1 MNKNED
7 SEKLHKK
14 HHEKW
19 KLIMFFVF
27 FIAFSVVILIL
38 AYQASQNMALLAEQ
52 YFKNEQEIKTVE
64 PVEIIQEA
72 KEERVESD
80 LDENYYTT
88 FQNDIDTELYYQIDF
103 ETKER
108 NIPEE
113 NLEMFG
119 TFPVISGGIK
129 NQDDINAY
137 IEDLALYVWNYYTN
151 EIEDSE
157 DKPLDWYWQMNS
169 YVTYTSETIM
179 SVVIEETW
187 ASEESWYMNITSI
200 NIDVENGFILE
211 NDQILNIDEEFA
223 KDFITRSNMQNGS
236 VEVLEYMSPY
246 EVYDFLSDSNSNII
260 FYTPLGM
267 EVGFIYVL
275 DDTMGYVTATYQD
288 YEKYLK
294 NF

>member
-7 SEKLHKK
+7 SERVHKK

-19 KLIMFFVF
+19 KIIMFFLF
-27 FIAFSVVILIL
+27 FIAFSIVILIL

-64 PVEIIQEA
+64 PDEIIQEA

-80 LDENYYTT
+80 LDENYYST
-88 FQNDIDTELYYQIDF
+88 FHNDIDTELYYQIDF

-108 NIPEE
+108 NLPEE

-129 NQDDINAY
+129 NQEDINAY
-137 IEDLALYVWNYYTN
+137 IEDLALYVWNYYST
-151 EIEDSE
+151 EIEESE

-169 YVTYTSETIM
+169 YVTYTSETVM

-211 NDQILNIDEEFA
+211 NDQILNIYEEFA
-223 KDFITRSNMQNGS
+223 ENFITRSNIQNGS